1 MQQLAEEGCDKET
14 ISTMAS
20 DLMFGGEPENH
31 VSLDGHLQN
40 INHIAR
46 EQVLG
51 KKKSPKHVISFQ
63 N

>member
-1 MQQLAEEGCDKET
+1 MQQLAGEGCDKKT

-31 VSLDGHLQN
+31 VSLDSHLQN
-40 INHIAR
+40 INHFAR
-46 EQVLG
+46 EQDLG
-51 KKKSPKHVISFQ
+51 KEKSPKHVISFQ